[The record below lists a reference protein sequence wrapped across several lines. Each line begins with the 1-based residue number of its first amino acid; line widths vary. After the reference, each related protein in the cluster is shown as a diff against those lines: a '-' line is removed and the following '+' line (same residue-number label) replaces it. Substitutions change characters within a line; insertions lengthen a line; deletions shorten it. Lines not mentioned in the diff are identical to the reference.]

1 MTNAEFSNEFDVLY
15 NSITSNQAPGLDEY
29 EKSVFLTKA
38 QDEIVKSYFN
48 PRSNKTQEGFD
59 GNEKRQIDFSMIMR
73 SKVYTNVDETYTIR
87 QYMSNG
93 IPASPINKPFIKD
106 LDKEDIPIPL
116 TDYSLSICWWK
127 ENGTYYMNC
136 PAEQLMQYIDK
147 HKCASITVTKAIDGG
162 DMIIVTV
169 GFGDSFFDLRT
180 NTKSVSL
187 DDDILMFINE
197 YVEATRNGLTARL
210 TVLPINYTEYSRL
223 MSKPYKRP
231 LKNQAWRLLDNSNGS
246 KRAELVIGPNDTIT
260 KYVIRY
266 VKRPRAIRLTTFDD
280 VTLDGDATEQSCELD
295 PILHPEILQRAVE
308 FAKASYTGDLQSQIA
323 LGQTSQTNI
332 GAVQTSR

>member
-73 SKVYTNVDETYTIR
+73 SVVYGP
-87 QYMSNG
+87 S
-93 IPASPINKPFIKD
+93 SPIEITSGSITED
-106 LDKEDIPIPL
+106 LSSCKSYNDLINLYSEIGSM
-116 TDYSLSICWWK
+116 TDRDVAYI
-127 ENGTYYMNC
+127 NYYMKDIAFVVRDRNE
-136 PAEQLMQYIDK
+136 EQEF
-147 HKCASITVTKAIDGG
+147 ASILP
-162 DMIIVTV
+162 
-169 GFGDSFFDLRT
+169 FGSSFFDMRD
-180 NTKSVSL
+180 NTKSVIL
-187 DDDILMFINE
+187 DEDILMFINE
-197 YVEATRNGLTARL
+197 YVEAKREGSTARL
-210 TVLPINYTEYSRL
+210 TVLPINYIEYSRL

-231 LKNQAWRLLDNSNGS
+231 LKNQAWRLLDNSDGR
-246 KRAELVIGPNDTIT
+246 KKAELVIGPNDTINR
-260 KYVIRY
+260 YVIRY
-266 VKRPRAIRLTTFDD
+266 VKRPRAIRLIRFDD
-280 VTLDGDATEQSCELD
+280 VTLDGSKEEQSCELD

-308 FAKASYTGDLQSQIA
+308 LAKAAYTGDLQSQVA
-323 LGQTSQTNI
+323 LGQSSQTNI